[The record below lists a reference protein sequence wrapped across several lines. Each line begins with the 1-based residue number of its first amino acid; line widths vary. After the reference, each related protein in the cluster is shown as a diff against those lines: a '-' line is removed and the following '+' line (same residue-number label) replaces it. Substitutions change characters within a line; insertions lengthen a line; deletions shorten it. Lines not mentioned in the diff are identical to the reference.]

1 VPVFLLFSLRYP
13 RTSPLLFGSLGYAWS
28 FVFSLYIIYPQ
39 LSSQLE
45 GEDIQM
51 KGVVSDVKSESHQ
64 YSKFIFNID
73 KASIQL
79 LNAQVPNNIVLSW
92 YQPKQKIQ
100 SHQQCNFVVR
110 LKKIWGYSNPG
121 GVDYEKNM
129 FMAGMGARGYV
140 RSGQCDE
147 LDSDILTKPSL
158 RQQWIDG
165 FQTIATNYRYANL
178 MSALTFGEREDIEQH
193 QW

>member
-1 VPVFLLFSLRYP
+1 
-13 RTSPLLFGSLGYAWS
+13 
-28 FVFSLYIIYPQ
+28 
-39 LSSQLE
+39 
-45 GEDIQM
+45 
-51 KGVVSDVKSESHQ
+51 
-64 YSKFIFNID
+64 
-73 KASIQL
+73 
-79 LNAQVPNNIVLSW
+79 
-92 YQPKQKIQ
+92 
-100 SHQQCNFVVR
+100 